1 MERDEQV
8 PSVIDPNTPSVARM
22 YDYYLGGKDNFP
34 SDREAAEKIIQL
46 VPNITQIARDNRD
59 FLIRVVRVLAEAGV
73 RQFID
78 IGTGLPTRQNVH
90 EVALEAAPDSRI
102 VYVDNDPIVLVHAR
116 ALLAETPQTIVVRA
130 DLRDTA
136 SILDDPEVRAH
147 IDFTQPVAV
156 LLFAILHFVPDHR
169 QSAEIVK
176 GLCAPLV
183 SGSHLALSHSYAG
196 DLTSEAIRTGRSVYR
211 AATAGSIT
219 PRTTEQISVYFDGL
233 EQLEPGVVPIDAW
246 RPEWPD
252 VQPDFDR
259 PGLLGG
265 VARIP

>member
-8 PSVIDPNTPSVARM
+8 PTVIDPNTPSVARM

-34 SDREAAEKIIQL
+34 SDREAAEKITQL
-46 VPNITQIARDNRD
+46 VPNISQIARDNRD
-59 FLIRVVRVLAEAGV
+59 FLIRVVRMLAAAGV

-116 ALLAETPQTIVVRA
+116 ALLAETPQTIVVGA

-136 SILDDPEVRAH
+136 SILDHPEVGAH
-147 IDFTQPVAV
+147 IDFGRPVAV
-156 LLFAILHFVPDHR
+156 LLFAILHFVPDH
-169 QSAEIVK
+169 QESADIVRR
-176 GLCAPLV
+176 LCAPLAV
-183 SGSHLALSHSYAG
+183 GSHLAVSHSYAG
-196 DLTSEAIRTGRSVYR
+196 DLTSETISTGRTVYR
-211 AATAGSIT
+211 AATAGSLT
-219 PRTTEQISVYFDGL
+219 PRTTEQISAYFDGL
-233 EQLEPGVVPIDAW
+233 DVLEPGVVPIDAW

-252 VQPDFDR
+252 VEPDFTK